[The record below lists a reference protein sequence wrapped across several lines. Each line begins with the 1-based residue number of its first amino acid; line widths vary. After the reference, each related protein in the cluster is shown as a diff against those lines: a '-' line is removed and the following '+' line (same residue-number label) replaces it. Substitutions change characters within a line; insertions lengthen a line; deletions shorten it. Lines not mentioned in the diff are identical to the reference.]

1 MTLKDLMQ
9 LSKKDVPVRREERNP
24 FALFRKEMDAL
35 FDNFFSG
42 FDLQRFESSLGGF
55 NPKVDV
61 VENDKEI
68 KVTAELPGI
77 DEKEIDLSLSRGA
90 LTIRG
95 EKQKEKEDRG
105 KDYYRMERSF
115 GAFSRVIPLPA
126 EVDDENVQASFRK
139 GVLSIT
145 LPKTVQ
151 ELRETKKVPIKMD

>member
-95 EKQKEKEDRG
+95 EKQKEKEGRG

>member
-95 EKQKEKEDRG
+95 EKQKEKEGRG

-151 ELRETKKVPIKMD
+151 ELRETKKVPVKMD